1 MLQPSFMIFSMIAV
15 LGAMLLFVVLSGP
28 IILLFR
34 FLIRS
39 VIGAAM
45 IFICNFLLSGFG
57 IYIGVNVLTA
67 FFVGFLGFPGLLSLV
82 AINCMLAV

>member
-1 MLQPSFMIFSMIAV
+1 MIFSMIAV
-15 LGAMLLFVVLSGP
+15 LGAMLLLVLLSGP
-28 IILLFR
+28 VILLFR

-45 IFICNFLLSGFG
+45 IFLCNFLLSVFG

-82 AINCMLAV
+82 AINCILAV